1 MKRLATVLCLTL
13 AALVAREAWAKRTA
27 PRPVSPVVHNGVKYA
42 APNASGREG
51 RIEARDEKTGEK
63 LWETMIY
70 TVKIDPRLEED
81 VQWVFITSL
90 AVRDEAIL
98 VTNEK
103 NEQYIFDLK
112 TRKVTKANRN
122 ANLEPTPQEVDLEL
136 TSVLRRHTDVFA
148 ANSAGLFHADLATK
162 KWRRLILPETMP
174 IGGTF
179 AQVPENSPFILYR
192 VAKGRVLGNK
202 AHKFGIFVS
211 VRQNT

>member
-1 MKRLATVLCLTL
+1 MKRLSLLLGVLLTPV
-13 AALVAREAWAKRTA
+13 LVSDAWAKRTS
-27 PRPVSPVVHNGVKYA
+27 PKPVAPVVLDGVKYL
-42 APNASGREG
+42 APNANGREG
-51 RIEARDEKTGEK
+51 RIEARSEKTGKK
-63 LWETMIY
+63 LWDAVIY
-70 TVKIDPRLEED
+70 AIRIDPNLEED
-81 VQWVFITSL
+81 VQWVFITGL
-90 AVRDEAIL
+90 AVRDNTLL

-179 AQVPENSPFILYR
+179 AQVPENSPLILYR